1 MAFFCNY
8 SRGNQRMKLRYKIA
22 SGILLL
28 FFLIISAVALLIGY
42 TADCPTADESA
53 SGSTMKAVVYHC
65 YGGPEVL
72 EYADVPMPVPKEDEV
87 LVKVHA
93 AGVNPLDWHFM
104 RGSPFVMRLMTGIG
118 APSDA
123 SMGRDFAGVVEAV
136 GEKVTRF
143 KVGDRVFGGANGAFA
158 EYVVRRET
166 GAIALIP
173 ANVSFEQ
180 AAAVPVAALTALQ
193 ALRDKG
199 QLQAGE
205 KVLINGASGG
215 VGTYAVQIASSM
227 GAEVHGVSSTRNV
240 ELVLSLGADHVLDYK
255 KENYTDTDERYDL
268 ILDMVGNHSLLDNS
282 KVMKPT
288 GRLVQVGGPSGDWIG
303 PFRGAIEA
311 LLVAP
316 FMEQEVVSIL
326 AQLNGDDLAIL
337 ATLMSDGKMTSQID
351 QSFPLADTAQAI
363 AYSETGR
370 ARGKIIVSVD

>member
-1 MAFFCNY
+1 
-8 SRGNQRMKLRYKIA
+8 MKLRYKIA
-22 SGILLL
+22 SGILVFIFL
-28 FFLIISAVALLIGY
+28 FFSGVALLIGY
-42 TADCPTADESA
+42 TADCPSATEAA
-53 SGSTMKAVVYHC
+53 SGSTMKAVVYRC

-72 EYADVPMPVPKEDEV
+72 EYADVPMPVPAEDEV

-93 AGVNPLDWHFM
+93 AGVNPLDWHYM

-118 APSDA
+118 APKDA

-143 KVGDRVFGGANGAFA
+143 KAGDRVFGGANGAFA

-166 GAIALIP
+166 GAITLMP
-173 ANVSFEQ
+173 ANVSFEE
-180 AAAVPVAALTALQ
+180 AAAVPVAAITALQ
-193 ALRDKG
+193 ALRDSG
-199 QLQAGE
+199 QLQAGQE
-205 KVLINGASGG
+205 VLINGASGG
-215 VGTYAVQIASSM
+215 VGTYAVQIAKSM
-227 GAEVHGVSSTRNV
+227 GAEVHGVNSTRNV
-240 ELVLSLGADHVLDYK
+240 ELVLGLGADHVFDYK
-255 KENYTDTDERYDL
+255 KENYTESEERYDL
-268 ILDMVGNHSLLDNS
+268 ILDMVGNHSLLENS

-288 GRLVQVGGPSGDWIG
+288 GRLVQVGGPSGDWVG

-326 AQLNGDDLAIL
+326 AQLTGDDLAIL
-337 ATLMSDGKMTSQID
+337 ATLMSEGKITSRID

-370 ARGKIIVSVD
+370 ARGKIIVGVD